1 MFRHKGKRRTHSH
14 NLRLAST
21 LSFTAGIVNISG
33 VLSMGILTTNVTGH
47 FAYFAEELIVKN
59 YAQVFFFFLFI
70 ASFLIGAISSSIL
83 VELVSRKRPAS
94 AHALP
99 MILEAAILISVGLY
113 QAAPGEQMP
122 VAFLAC
128 ALLFAMGLQNS
139 LVTQISDSKVRT
151 THLTGLFTDLGIEIS
166 QLFFYRKP
174 AENQRLWRSIRLR
187 AMIIGF
193 FFLGCVSGGFLFGL
207 FGLRSLLFAAASLF
221 IAMYYDMIRYKL
233 LHLRRKT
240 GLSQGSGISQH

>member
-1 MFRHKGKRRTHSH
+1 MFRHKGRRRTHSH

-33 VLSMGILTTNVTGH
+33 VLSLGILTTNVTGH
-47 FAYFAEELIVKN
+47 FAFFTEELVLKN
-59 YAQVFFFFLFI
+59 YSQVFSFFLFI
-70 ASFLIGAISSSIL
+70 ASFLIGAVSSSLL
-83 VELVSRKRPAS
+83 VELVSQKRPGS

-99 MILEAAILISVGLY
+99 MILEAVILICVSFYHDVP
-113 QAAPGEQMP
+113 QEQLP
-122 VAFLAC
+122 LVELAS

-174 AENQRLWRSIRLR
+174 AESQRLWRSIRLR
-187 AMIIGF
+187 GMIISF
-193 FFLGCVSGGFLFGL
+193 FFLGCVSGGYLFGRY
-207 FGLRSLLFAAASLF
+207 GLQSLLFAAASLF
-221 IAMYYDMIRYKL
+221 IAMYYDMIRYGII
-233 LHLRRKT
+233 HFRRK
-240 GLSQGSGISQH
+240 GWG